1 MPVKKVITFIL
12 LFIFFFVQDKGAQEL
27 SCVEHIS
34 LMKGKSYLLTLE
46 EEVKEKGRVKIR
58 DPKIA
63 DVEVI
68 SPQQILLNGKKLGTT
83 ILIIELNE
91 RKTVAYD
98 VSVNLDVDEIKE
110 ELKRIVPEAQID
122 VKAVAEGIVI
132 AGEVED
138 IEMMEKVLGVVRRYS
153 EKKENIVNLLKVKGA
168 QQVQLRVRIAEVSR
182 TGLRRSGINLFYS
195 GSSRWI
201 LGIFGPES
209 TVLPTEAIDTGELVK
224 GGGVVMGSPFREGFQ
239 VLFKSLKTDL
249 TGILGLLEREGLAKV
264 LAEPTLVAMSGQ
276 EASFLVG
283 GEIPFPVPYYQEYV
297 AIEFREFGIRLRF
310 TPTVIGKETISLKV
324 APEVSEIDPSLRLAY
339 AGFIVP
345 GFTTRKAETTI
356 QLKDGQ
362 TFAIA
367 GLLKET
373 MRSSIDKFPIL
384 GNIPI
389 LGALFRSVEFGREE
403 TELLILVTPHL
414 AKPMVAEEVP
424 PLPGEGLYPPS
435 DFELFLIGKMA
446 HWEKISIPKE
456 GGPAGEFGFMR

>member
-1 MPVKKVITFIL
+1 MPVKRVITFIL

-34 LMKGKSYLLTLE
+34 LIKGKSYLLTLE

-68 SPQQILLNGKKLGTT
+68 SPRQILLNGKKLGTT
-83 ILIIELNE
+83 ILIIEPNE

-98 VSVNLDVDEIKE
+98 ISVNLDVDEIKE
-110 ELKRIVPEAQID
+110 KLKRIVPEAQID
-122 VKAVAEGIVI
+122 VKAAAEGIVI

-138 IEMMEKVLGVVRRYS
+138 IEMMEKVLGVVRRCS

-168 QQVQLRVRIAEVSR
+168 QQVQLKVRIAEVSR
-182 TGLRRSGINLFYS
+182 AGLRRSGINLFYS
-195 GSSRWI
+195 GSSRWV
-201 LGIFGPES
+201 LGIFQPQS
-209 TVLPTEAIDTGELVK
+209 TVLPDTVDTGELVK

-249 TGILGLLEREGLAKV
+249 TGILGLLEREGFAKV

-283 GEIPFPVPYYQEYV
+283 GEIPIPIPYYEEMV
-297 AIEFREFGIRLRF
+297 TIEFREFGIRLRF

-324 APEVSEIDPSLRLAY
+324 APEVSEIDPSLQVAY
-339 AGFIVP
+339 AGFIIP
-345 GFTTRKAETTI
+345 GFTTRRAETTI

-367 GLLKET
+367 GLLKDT
-373 MRSSIDKFPIL
+373 MRSSVNKFPIL

-389 LGALFRSVEFGREE
+389 LGAFFRNVEFEREE

-424 PLPGEGLYPPS
+424 PLPGEGLCPPS

>member
-1 MPVKKVITFIL
+1 MPVKRVITFIL

-34 LMKGKSYLLTLE
+34 LIKGKSYLLTLE

-68 SPQQILLNGKKLGTT
+68 SPRQILLNGKKLGTT
-83 ILIIELNE
+83 ILIIEPNE

-98 VSVNLDVDEIKE
+98 ISVNLDVDEIKE
-110 ELKRIVPEAQID
+110 KLKRIVPEAQID
-122 VKAVAEGIVI
+122 VKAAAEGIVI

-138 IEMMEKVLGVVRRYS
+138 IEMMEKVLGVVRRCS

-168 QQVQLRVRIAEVSR
+168 QQVQLKVRIAEVSR
-182 TGLRRSGINLFYS
+182 AGLRRSGINLFYS
-195 GSSRWI
+195 GSSRWV
-201 LGIFGPES
+201 LGIFQPQS
-209 TVLPTEAIDTGELVK
+209 TVLPDTVDTGELVK

-249 TGILGLLEREGLAKV
+249 TGILGLLEREGFAKV

-283 GEIPFPVPYYQEYV
+283 GEIPIPIPYYEEMV
-297 AIEFREFGIRLRF
+297 TIEFREFGIRLRF

-324 APEVSEIDPSLRLAY
+324 APEVSEIDPSLQVAY
-339 AGFIVP
+339 AGFIIP
-345 GFTTRKAETTI
+345 GFTTRRAETTI

-367 GLLKET
+367 GLLKDT
-373 MRSSIDKFPIL
+373 MRSSVNKFPIL

-389 LGALFRSVEFGREE
+389 LGAFFRSVEFEREE

-424 PLPGEGLYPPS
+424 PLPGEGLCPPS

>member
-1 MPVKKVITFIL
+1 MPVKRVITFIL

-34 LMKGKSYLLTLE
+34 LIKGKSYLLTLE

-68 SPQQILLNGKKLGTT
+68 SPRQILLNGKKLGTT
-83 ILIIELNE
+83 ILIIEPNE

-98 VSVNLDVDEIKE
+98 ISVNLDVDEIKE
-110 ELKRIVPEAQID
+110 KLKRIVPEAQID
-122 VKAVAEGIVI
+122 VKAAAEGIVI

-138 IEMMEKVLGVVRRYS
+138 IEMMEKVLGVVRRCS

-168 QQVQLRVRIAEVSR
+168 QQVQLKVRIAEVSR
-182 TGLRRSGINLFYS
+182 AGLRRSGINLFYS
-195 GSSRWI
+195 GSSRWV
-201 LGIFGPES
+201 LGIFQPQS
-209 TVLPTEAIDTGELVK
+209 TVLPDTVDTGELVK

-249 TGILGLLEREGLAKV
+249 TGILALLEREGFAKV

-283 GEIPFPVPYYQEYV
+283 GEVPIPIPYYEEMV
-297 AIEFREFGIRLRF
+297 TIEFREFGIRLRF

-324 APEVSEIDPSLRLAY
+324 APEVSEIDPSLQVAY
-339 AGFIVP
+339 AGFIIP
-345 GFTTRKAETTI
+345 GFTTRRAETTI

-367 GLLKET
+367 GLLKDT
-373 MRSSIDKFPIL
+373 MRSSVNKFPIL

-389 LGALFRSVEFGREE
+389 LGAFFRSTEFEREE

-424 PLPGEGLYPPS
+424 PLPGEGLCPPS

>member
-1 MPVKKVITFIL
+1 MPVKRVITFIL

-34 LMKGKSYLLTLE
+34 LIKGKSYLLTLE

-68 SPQQILLNGKKLGTT
+68 SPRQILLNGKKLGTT
-83 ILIIELNE
+83 ILIIEPNE

-98 VSVNLDVDEIKE
+98 ISVNLDVDEIKE
-110 ELKRIVPEAQID
+110 KLKRIVPEAQID
-122 VKAVAEGIVI
+122 VKAAAEGIVI

-138 IEMMEKVLGVVRRYS
+138 IEMMEKVLGVVRRCS

-168 QQVQLRVRIAEVSR
+168 QQVQLKVRIAEVSR
-182 TGLRRSGINLFYS
+182 AGLRRSGINLFYS
-195 GSSRWI
+195 GSSRWV
-201 LGIFGPES
+201 LGIFQPQS
-209 TVLPTEAIDTGELVK
+209 TVLPDAVDTGELVK

-249 TGILGLLEREGLAKV
+249 TGILALLEREGFAKV

-283 GEIPFPVPYYQEYV
+283 GEIPIPIPYYEEMV
-297 AIEFREFGIRLRF
+297 TIEFREFGIRLRF

-324 APEVSEIDPSLRLAY
+324 APEVSEIDPSLQVAY
-339 AGFIVP
+339 AGFIIP
-345 GFTTRKAETTI
+345 GFTTRRAETTI

-367 GLLKET
+367 GLLKDT
-373 MRSSIDKFPIL
+373 MRSSVNKFPIL

-389 LGALFRSVEFGREE
+389 LGAFFRSTEFEREE

-424 PLPGEGLYPPS
+424 PLPGEGLCPPS